1 MARYDDLINNLLGK
15 YIIGEGNRDVRDKKN
30 KPKRSKGAPEQKFDK
45 DEPDDDDTTLRK
57 HGLKENI
64 EGVGLAGIMGMGG
77 TGEKYAPP
85 GWSFVHDEDAEEHDK
100 TGHLSDKELLAQV
113 RKRGTAGKALL
124 ARAKSEIRN
133 HKSITPETRDALAR
147 DLYAPWADEDE
158 SHKEKTFG
166 GNKGDRVRRYNK
178 KTGRKS
184 EVRDYGSGSHPEES
198 EERPSAGLSK
208 KKKSAVAKKARAG
221 GDIGKK
227 GKGFDKVAKA
237 AGGGEKGQKIAAA
250 AMWKNVKR

>member
-15 YIIGEGNRDVRDKKN
+15 YIIGEGNRNRRNKN
-30 KPKRSKGAPEQKFDK
+30 DSMNLGKGAGEQKFDK
-45 DEPDDDDTTLRK
+45 DIARDQEDEDDE
-57 HGLKENI
+57 GEESLKENI

-77 TGEKYAPP
+77 TGEKHAPP

-124 ARAKSEIRN
+124 KRATSEI
-133 HKSITPETRDALAR
+133 KEGGSVSAPTRKALAR
-147 DLYAPWADEDE
+147 DLYADWAEDE
-158 SHKEKTFG
+158 EK
-166 GNKGDRVRRYNK
+166 
-178 KTGRKS
+178 
-184 EVRDYGSGSHPEES
+184 
-198 EERPSAGLSK
+198 PSAGLSK

-227 GKGFDKVAKA
+227 GKGFAKVAKA

-250 AMWKNVKR
+250 AMWKNIKR

>member
-15 YIIGEGNRDVRDKKN
+15 YIIGEGIRKRRNKKDSMN
-30 KPKRSKGAPEQKFDK
+30 LGKGAEEQKFDK
-45 DEPDDDDTTLRK
+45 DIAHDQEDEDDE
-57 HGLKENI
+57 GEESLKENI
-64 EGVGLAGIMGMGG
+64 EGVGLAGLMGMGG

-85 GWSFVHDEDAEEHDK
+85 GWSFVQDEDAEEHDK

-124 ARAKSEIRN
+124 GRARKEI
-133 HKSITPETRDALAR
+133 KDEGSISSGTRDALAR
-147 DLYAPWADEDE
+147 DLYADWAEDE
-158 SHKEKTFG
+158 EK
-166 GNKGDRVRRYNK
+166 
-178 KTGRKS
+178 
-184 EVRDYGSGSHPEES
+184 
-198 EERPSAGLSK
+198 PSAGLSK

-227 GKGFDKVAKA
+227 GKGFAKVAKA

-250 AMWKNVKR
+250 AMWKNIKR

>member
-1 MARYDDLINNLLGK
+1 MARYDDLINDLLGK
-15 YIIGEGNRDVRDKKN
+15 YIIGEGNRYVRDKKN
-30 KPKRSKGAPEQKFDK
+30 KPKKSKGAPEQHMDE
-45 DEPDDDDTTLRK
+45 DEPDDDDTTEETK
-57 HGLKENI
+57 ALKETI

>member
-15 YIIGEGNRDVRDKKN
+15 YIIGEGNRKRRNKKDSMN
-30 KPKRSKGAPEQKFDK
+30 LGKGAEEQKFDK
-45 DEPDDDDTTLRK
+45 DIAHDQEDEDDE
-57 HGLKENI
+57 GEESLKENI
-64 EGVGLAGIMGMGG
+64 EGVGLGGLMGMGG

-85 GWSFVHDEDAEEHDK
+85 GWSFVKDEDAEEHDK

-124 ARAKSEIRN
+124 GRARKEI
-133 HKSITPETRDALAR
+133 KDEGSISSGTRDALAR
-147 DLYAPWADEDE
+147 DLYADWAEDE
-158 SHKEKTFG
+158 EK
-166 GNKGDRVRRYNK
+166 
-178 KTGRKS
+178 
-184 EVRDYGSGSHPEES
+184 
-198 EERPSAGLSK
+198 PSAGLSK

-227 GKGFDKVAKA
+227 GKGFAKVAKA

-250 AMWKNVKR
+250 AMWKNIKR

>member
-1 MARYDDLINNLLGK
+1 
-15 YIIGEGNRDVRDKKN
+15 
-30 KPKRSKGAPEQKFDK
+30 
-45 DEPDDDDTTLRK
+45 
-57 HGLKENI
+57 
-64 EGVGLAGIMGMGG
+64 MGG

>member
-1 MARYDDLINNLLGK
+1 MARYDDLINDLLGK
-15 YIIGEGNRDVRDKKN
+15 YIIGEGNRFVRDKKN
-30 KPKRSKGAPEQKFDK
+30 KPKKSKGAPEQHMDE
-45 DEPDDDDTTLRK
+45 DEPDDDDTTEEK
-57 HGLKENI
+57 KALKETI

-77 TGEKYAPP
+77 TGEKHAPP

-124 ARAKSEIRN
+124 KRATSEI
-133 HKSITPETRDALAR
+133 KEGGSVSAPTRKALAR
-147 DLYAPWADEDE
+147 DLYADWAEDE
-158 SHKEKTFG
+158 EK
-166 GNKGDRVRRYNK
+166 
-178 KTGRKS
+178 
-184 EVRDYGSGSHPEES
+184 
-198 EERPSAGLSK
+198 PSAGLSK

-227 GKGFDKVAKA
+227 GKGFAKVAKA

-250 AMWKNVKR
+250 AMWKNIKR

>member
-1 MARYDDLINNLLGK
+1 MARYDDLINDLLGK
-15 YIIGEGNRDVRDKKN
+15 YIIGEGNRYVRDKKN
-30 KPKRSKGAPEQKFDK
+30 KPKKSKGAPEQHMDE
-45 DEPDDDDTTLRK
+45 DEPDDDDTTEEK
-57 HGLKENI
+57 KALKETI

-77 TGEKYAPP
+77 TGEKHAPP

-124 ARAKSEIRN
+124 GRARKEI
-133 HKSITPETRDALAR
+133 KDEGSISSGTRDALAR
-147 DLYAPWADEDE
+147 DLYADWAEDE
-158 SHKEKTFG
+158 EK
-166 GNKGDRVRRYNK
+166 
-178 KTGRKS
+178 
-184 EVRDYGSGSHPEES
+184 
-198 EERPSAGLSK
+198 PSAGLSK

-227 GKGFDKVAKA
+227 GKGFAKVAKA

-250 AMWKNVKR
+250 AMWKNIKR

>member
-1 MARYDDLINNLLGK
+1 MARYDDLINDLLGK
-15 YIIGEGNRDVRDKKN
+15 YIIGEGNRYVRDKKN
-30 KPKRSKGAPEQKFDK
+30 KPKKSKGAPEQHMDE
-45 DEPDDDDTTLRK
+45 DEPDDDDTTEEK
-57 HGLKENI
+57 KALKETI

-77 TGEKYAPP
+77 TGEKHAPP

-124 ARAKSEIRN
+124 KRATSEI
-133 HKSITPETRDALAR
+133 KEGGSVSAPTRKALAR
-147 DLYAPWADEDE
+147 DLYADWAEDE
-158 SHKEKTFG
+158 EK
-166 GNKGDRVRRYNK
+166 
-178 KTGRKS
+178 
-184 EVRDYGSGSHPEES
+184 
-198 EERPSAGLSK
+198 PSAGLSK

-227 GKGFDKVAKA
+227 GKGFAKVAKA

-250 AMWKNVKR
+250 AMWKNIKR

>member
-15 YIIGEGNRDVRDKKN
+15 YIIGEGNRKRRNKKDSMN
-30 KPKRSKGAPEQKFDK
+30 LGKGAEEQKFDK
-45 DEPDDDDTTLRK
+45 DIAHDQEDEDDE
-57 HGLKENI
+57 GEESLKENI
-64 EGVGLAGIMGMGG
+64 EGVGLGGLMGMGG

-124 ARAKSEIRN
+124 KRATSEI
-133 HKSITPETRDALAR
+133 KEGGSVLAPTRKALAR
-147 DLYAPWADEDE
+147 DLYADWAENE
-158 SHKEKTFG
+158 EK
-166 GNKGDRVRRYNK
+166 
-178 KTGRKS
+178 
-184 EVRDYGSGSHPEES
+184 
-198 EERPSAGLSK
+198 PSAGLSK

>member
-1 MARYDDLINNLLGK
+1 MARYDDLINDLLGK
-15 YIIGEGNRDVRDKKN
+15 YIIGEGNRFVRDKKN
-30 KPKRSKGAPEQKFDK
+30 KPKKSKGAPEQHMDE
-45 DEPDDDDTTLRK
+45 DEPDDDDTTEEK
-57 HGLKENI
+57 KALKETI

-77 TGEKYAPP
+77 TGEKHAPP

-124 ARAKSEIRN
+124 KRATSEI
-133 HKSITPETRDALAR
+133 KEGGSVSAPTRKALAR
-147 DLYAPWADEDE
+147 DLYADWGEDE
-158 SHKEKTFG
+158 EK
-166 GNKGDRVRRYNK
+166 
-178 KTGRKS
+178 
-184 EVRDYGSGSHPEES
+184 
-198 EERPSAGLSK
+198 PSAGLSK

-227 GKGFDKVAKA
+227 GKGFAKVAKA

-250 AMWKNVKR
+250 AMWKNIKR